1 MVCEFS
7 DNSKNRFCFVFNPFP
22 LIFLKPC
29 WPIYTFKISFFFC
42 EHLFNLLLGYIV
54 KHHILGANRGFH
66 FPLWNLGF
74 YSTQKKPFLF
84 NLGSPNLIRF
94 FTQNPGFWFL
104 LYFIYNS
111 LWYPLPSLWVL
122 LILVKFSWSWILAI
136 LRSPFWLIA
145 KENALCCFA
154 EIWLEWGV
162 RLISTPISLLS
173 KLWLVHMWFWASM
186 FLMLEGPSVEIST
199 WVCFSWDLKHDR
211 SVFNSFL

>member
-29 WPIYTFKISFFFC
+29 WPIYTFKISFFC

-84 NLGSPNLIRF
+84 NLGSPNLIWF

-122 LILVKFSWSWILAI
+122 LVLVKFSWSWILAI
-136 LRSPFWLIA
+136 LKITLLINCQRECLVLFRQDMVGMGGEINLDTYFFTQQTMTSTYVILGQHVLDAWRSY
-145 KENALCCFA
+145 
-154 EIWLEWGV
+154 
-162 RLISTPISLLS
+162 
-173 KLWLVHMWFWASM
+173 
-186 FLMLEGPSVEIST
+186 
-199 WVCFSWDLKHDR
+199 CFSWDLKHDH